1 MADVFLDPARLGK
14 WRGLC
19 RSDPERV
26 LRVFHLYPP
35 HAKSPEGDTGDEVV
49 AMMRALQ
56 EIAVG
61 QGVSGKPDPAWKD
74 LVEAGIIEELCNSVQ
89 TLVMDVKPK
98 TPMGVPKEIS
108 EVVAKEGPSPCF
120 LPFAI
125 LNDAAVHFSEPPGP
139 LDKRM
144 LSALRSQWADMMR
157 SVSPTFPANI
167 HKTAQPHPQIWENP
181 QNTLLPDPFH
191 SRYRNRSSCIT
202 TNTKRRLPTSLAFN
216 DLTVPVMTRMW
227 IASATSEGDGMDA
240 LLTSMVMKNLFSP
253 FDHPS
258 DEQHMTDPEI
268 PNLKHVVPLVY
279 LGANALNGSPR
290 SSQAD
295 ALVEGFIKYFKWGG
309 PKNDI
314 QLPLAFL
321 FYSWIKRIP
330 ILYEPLRR
338 MRRFGGACFL

>member
-1 MADVFLDPARLGK
+1 
-14 WRGLC
+14 
-19 RSDPERV
+19 
-26 LRVFHLYPP
+26 
-35 HAKSPEGDTGDEVV
+35 
-49 AMMRALQ
+49 
-56 EIAVG
+56 
-61 QGVSGKPDPAWKD
+61 
-74 LVEAGIIEELCNSVQ
+74 
-89 TLVMDVKPK
+89 
-98 TPMGVPKEIS
+98 
-108 EVVAKEGPSPCF
+108 
-120 LPFAI
+120 
-125 LNDAAVHFSEPPGP
+125 
-139 LDKRM
+139 
-144 LSALRSQWADMMR
+144 MMR

-191 SRYRNRSSCIT
+191 SRVRRAICQLFVRICLADPKFKQYRNRSSCIT

>member
-108 EVVAKEGPSPCF
+108 EVVAKEVCRSPHIPD
-120 LPFAI
+120 LSTSLVNNIRGLGEFAQI
-125 LNDAAVHFSEPPGP
+125 IPDAR
-139 LDKRM
+139 D
-144 LSALRSQWADMMR
+144 RSQSQYHFLLSR
-157 SVSPTFPANI
+157 V
-167 HKTAQPHPQIWENP
+167 HPHA
-181 QNTLLPDPFH
+181 FCH
-191 SRYRNRSSCIT
+191 SRSSMMQ
-202 TNTKRRLPTSLAFN
+202 PFTSLNRLAP
-216 DLTVPVMTRMW
+216 LTK
-227 IASATSEGDGMDA
+227 GCC
-240 LLTSMVMKNLFSP
+240 
-253 FDHPS
+253 
-258 DEQHMTDPEI
+258 
-268 PNLKHVVPLVY
+268 
-279 LGANALNGSPR
+279 
-290 SSQAD
+290 
-295 ALVEGFIKYFKWGG
+295 
-309 PKNDI
+309 
-314 QLPLAFL
+314 LP
-321 FYSWIKRIP
+321 
-330 ILYEPLRR
+330 
-338 MRRFGGACFL
+338 